1 MTEWCPSQSQ
11 QTQLA
16 PPSNLQEVQNAQTH
30 SWTLRQ
36 NFHVSP
42 PPCVNRKFIQV
53 KKKLQPELRSF
64 LCDESWRIQC
74 CFCFHTNKSQTSW
87 RLVERSIMGNLWN
100 HYLLVH
106 MWMSLFKNWNDTW
119 TLARTSLLAVVLLLC
134 RWFVSSC
141 VPVLLPGG
149 DNGDD
154 ADLALICGSQRPL
167 CSHHSW

>member
-1 MTEWCPSQSQ
+1 MTEWRPSQSQ

-16 PPSNLQEVQNAQTH
+16 PPSNLKEVQNAQTH

-36 NFHVSP
+36 NFHVIP